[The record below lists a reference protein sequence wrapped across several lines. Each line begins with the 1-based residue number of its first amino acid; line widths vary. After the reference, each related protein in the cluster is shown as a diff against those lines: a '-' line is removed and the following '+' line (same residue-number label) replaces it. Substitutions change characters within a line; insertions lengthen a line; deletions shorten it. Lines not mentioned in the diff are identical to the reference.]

1 MKKVF
6 LLLVACYSLGIM
18 AQKNIYICLHGNYHA
33 VSLDDQEN
41 IAPSVASHSLHVGL
55 NLRYDIEDIDSIVFI
70 RPSHL
75 QGFRVGWEQLVPQ
88 QEFQYCLPP
97 LNSKTALYE
106 IKKTDNSII
115 PGFDVNLLIN
125 FNDPESLQKF
135 ASQYAKRTKN
145 WKLTMRTLTKGRR
158 IPAYNHFVT
167 SGNEGISQES
177 DENLNVAYSDLFK
190 DKSLEDIHKALYY
203 WQNFTPD
210 TEPPLTS
217 ADSAALPG
225 LPIFGTMEH
234 YDDFK
239 KIRYQLELP
248 QKGLTCVVTSITEA
262 QDIKGYTMTLTFD
275 ENGEEYRGEAYE
287 AYLSLQDDEDEFFHV
302 QLDDNRLTISSF
314 FHETDEAGNLY
325 PAPISYDYYLQRLV
339 MLDLEWNRPLAYD
352 LLNQ

>member
-158 IPAYNHFVT
+158 IPAYNHYVT

-190 DKSLEDIHKALYY
+190 DKNLRVGVSIKLLY
-203 WQNFTPD
+203 NIII
-210 TEPPLTS
+210 S
-217 ADSAALPG
+217 
-225 LPIFGTMEH
+225 GT
-234 YDDFK
+234 F
-239 KIRYQLELP
+239 L
-248 QKGLTCVVTSITEA
+248 
-262 QDIKGYTMTLTFD
+262 
-275 ENGEEYRGEAYE
+275 
-287 AYLSLQDDEDEFFHV
+287 
-302 QLDDNRLTISSF
+302 IS
-314 FHETDEAGNLY
+314 
-325 PAPISYDYYLQRLV
+325 
-339 MLDLEWNRPLAYD
+339 
-352 LLNQ
+352 